1 MPYCRRLLQTDI
13 FPQKL
18 SRLNWID
25 IFVAVVGER
34 VHEDGD
40 AEFGPADGVGDRA
53 LVAEVRERDEEAV
66 DLVAVRLE
74 EIGAGARV
82 GEAFDRAEFR
92 RLGVERDR
100 AEPRALEGGEHLGAA
115 GGTQMRGKKASITD
129 DDAER
134 RRSAH
139 GQAVSGT
146 GRPEAITVPLTF
158 TAQRR

>member
-1 MPYCRRLLQTDI
+1 M
-13 FPQKL
+13 
-18 SRLNWID
+18 
-25 IFVAVVGER
+25 
-34 VHEDGD
+34 HEHGD
-40 AEFGPADGVGDRA
+40 AELGPADGVGDRA
-53 LVAEVRERDEEAV
+53 LVAEVRERDQEAV

-92 RLGVERDR
+92 GFGGERDG
-100 AEPRALEGGEHLGAA
+100 AKARALEGGKHLGAA
-115 GGTQMRGKKASITD
+115 GGTQMRGEKASIAD

-139 GQAVSGT
+139 GLGDLRD

-158 TAQRR
+158 TPSADRDLQPRIAIALY